1 MISVLWIVIGVVVFS
16 AVISAIGSDNLGEY
30 IWYLW
35 TTVVPS
41 KAARNVQQ
49 LREVQREAI
58 KVSTERSN
66 TSSQDEFAKWA
77 KLNRKV
83 DKLRSEI
90 EKLNA
95 AVSTQRAFFKSQVR
109 KVIWISTA
117 GMKIFVRIKYRKAAV
132 FWLPKGMFPGWLE
145 WMLSLTSA
153 PRGSVSVSAWFMIT
167 DYAIKGAVVFAI
179 AKTAEMTLAK
189 RKMGTPG
196 SSGSSEKKIG
206 PEAKATE
213 RKKVA

>member
-1 MISVLWIVIGVVVFS
+1 VLWIVIGVVVFS
-16 AVISAIGSDNLGEY
+16 AAISAIGSDNLGEY

-35 TTVVPS
+35 ITFVPS
-41 KAARNVQQ
+41 KAARNVKR

-58 KVSTERSN
+58 AVSTERSN

-83 DKLRSEI
+83 DKLRGEI

-95 AVSTQRAFFKSQVR
+95 AISTQRAFFKSQIR
-109 KVIWISTA
+109 RVIWISTT
-117 GMKIFVRIKYRKAAV
+117 GMKIFVRIKYRKVAV
-132 FWLPKGMFPGWLE
+132 FWLPKGMFPGWIE

-179 AKTAEMTLAK
+179 TKTAEMAGAK
-189 RKMGTPG
+189 RKT
-196 SSGSSEKKIG
+196 
-206 PEAKATE
+206 A
-213 RKKVA
+213 V

>member
-1 MISVLWIVIGVVVFS
+1 MVSVLWIVIGVVVFS
-16 AVISAIGSDNLGEY
+16 AAISAIGSDNLGEY

-35 TTVVPS
+35 ITFVPS
-41 KAARNVQQ
+41 KAASNVKR

-58 KVSTERSN
+58 AVSTERSN

-83 DKLRSEI
+83 DKLRGEI

-95 AVSTQRAFFKSQVR
+95 AISTQRAFFKSQIR
-109 KVIWISTA
+109 RVIWISTT
-117 GMKIFVRIKYRKAAV
+117 GIKIFVRIKYRKVAV
-132 FWLPKGMFPGWLE
+132 FWLPKGMFPGWIE

-179 AKTAEMTLAK
+179 TKTAEMAGAE
-189 RKMGTPG
+189 RKTTVPAANV
-196 SSGSSEKKIG
+196 SEKKTG
-206 PEAKATE
+206 SDKRGTPNEGKT
-213 RKKVA
+213 K

>member
-1 MISVLWIVIGVVVFS
+1 MVSVLWIVIGVVVFN
-16 AVISAIGSDNLGEY
+16 AAISAIGSDNLGEY

-35 TTVVPS
+35 IAFVPS
-41 KAARNVQQ
+41 KAARNVKR

-58 KVSTERSN
+58 AVSTERSN

-83 DKLRSEI
+83 DKLRGEI

-95 AVSTQRAFFKSQVR
+95 AISTQRAFFKSQIR
-109 KVIWISTA
+109 RVIWILTT
-117 GMKIFVRIKYRKAAV
+117 GMKIFVRIKYRKVAV
-132 FWLPKGMFPGWLE
+132 FWLPKGMFPSWIE

-179 AKTAEMTLAK
+179 TKTAEMAGAK
-189 RKMGTPG
+189 RKMPVPAANV
-196 SSGSSEKKIG
+196 SEKKSG
-206 PEAKATE
+206 PE
-213 RKKVA
+213 KKGTPNEGKTK

>member
-1 MISVLWIVIGVVVFS
+1 MVAVLWTVVGVVVFG
-16 AVISAIGSDNLGEY
+16 AVIAAIGSDNFGEY

-35 TTVVPS
+35 TTLVPS
-41 KAARNVQQ
+41 KAAKNVQQ

-58 KVSTERSN
+58 AVSTERSN
-66 TSSQDEFAKWA
+66 TSSQDEFSKWA

-83 DKLRSEI
+83 DKLRGEI

-95 AVSTQRAFFKSQVR
+95 GISTQRAFFKSQVR
-109 KVIWISTA
+109 RVIWMSTT
-117 GMKIFVRIKYRKAAV
+117 GMKIFVRIRYRKVAV

-167 DYAIKGAVVFAI
+167 DYAIKGAVAFAI
-179 AKTAEMTLAK
+179 TKTAEMALAK
-189 RKMGTPG
+189 RKIGIPG
-196 SSGSSEKKIG
+196 PSSSSEKKTG
-206 PEAKATE
+206 QEVKTTE
-213 RKKVA
+213 RKNA